1 MKLSECKYGVLVARA
16 FCTVG
21 KDPYTRVGMVVGV
34 TQNSLEEAIPLI
46 HFQSGERYGVHPA
59 NLFLYEE

>member
-1 MKLSECKYGVLVARA
+1 MKLSECKYGVLVE
-16 FCTVG
+16 TVFG
-21 KDPYTRVGMVVGV
+21 VVGRNSYTRVGMVVGV

-46 HFQSGERYGVHPA
+46 HFQNGEEYGVHPA